1 MGETSVVLAQPIVT
15 DITTVAPLG
24 DSITQRCMALAVI
37 DSQETAELAGSIVK
51 DAARVKAQIL
61 QHIDPVVET
70 AHKAHKAATTLR
82 NNLLS
87 FEAHVKGL
95 NQRLGAYLA
104 DERRKA
110 EEARREAERKAREE
124 ADRIRREQEEAAIAK
139 AAALESEGKH
149 VAATLALHEADKPVQ
164 IVKPEPVPEAPK
176 VAGITLR
183 DNWKWRVVDENAVP
197 REFLQINES
206 MIGAVVRSQKERTKI
221 AGIEVYNEPISVNR

>member
-24 DSITQRCMALAVI
+24 DSITQRCMELAVI

-95 NQRLGAYLA
+95 NQRLGSYLA
-104 DERRKA
+104 EQRRIA
-110 EEARREAERKAREE
+110 DEARRAAEQKAREE
-124 ADRIRREQEEAAIAK
+124 AERLRREQEEAAIAK
-139 AAALESEGKH
+139 AAALEAEGRH
-149 VAATLALHEADKPVQ
+149 VAARIALQEADKHVQ
-164 IVKPEPVPEAPK
+164 AVAPEPIVEQK
-176 VAGITLR
+176 VAGISLR

-206 MIGAVVRSQKERTKI
+206 MVGAIVRSQKERTRI
-221 AGIEVYNEPISVNR
+221 AGIEVYNEPTSVGR

>member
-1 MGETSVVLAQPIVT
+1 MSETSVVLAQPIVT

-24 DSITQRCMALAVI
+24 DSIRQRCMELAVI

-82 NNLLS
+82 NKLLD
-87 FEAHVKGL
+87 FEADVKGL

-104 DERRKA
+104 EQRRIA
-110 EEARREAERKAREE
+110 DEARRAAEQKAREE
-124 ADRIRREQEEAAIAK
+124 AERLRREQEEAALAK
-139 AAALESEGKH
+139 AAALEAEGRH
-149 VAATLALHEADKPVQ
+149 VAATLALHEAEKPVPV
-164 IVKPEPVPEAPK
+164 VKPEPVMEAPK
-176 VAGITLR
+176 VAGISLR
-183 DNWKWRVVDENAVP
+183 DNWKWRVVNEAAVP

-206 MIGAVVRSQKERTKI
+206 MIGAIVRSQKDRANI
-221 AGIEVYNEPISVNR
+221 PGIEIYNEPISVNR

>member
-24 DSITQRCMALAVI
+24 DSITQRCMELAVI

-95 NQRLGAYLA
+95 NHRLGSYLA
-104 DERRKA
+104 EQRRIA
-110 EEARREAERKAREE
+110 DEARRAAEQKAREE
-124 ADRIRREQEEAAIAK
+124 AERLRREQEEAAIAK
-139 AAALESEGKH
+139 AAALEAEGRH
-149 VAATLALHEADKPVQ
+149 VAARIALQEADKHVQ
-164 IVKPEPVPEAPK
+164 AVAPEPIVEQK
-176 VAGITLR
+176 VAGISLR

-206 MIGAVVRSQKERTKI
+206 MVGAIVRSQKERTRI
-221 AGIEVYNEPISVNR
+221 AGIEVYNEPTSVGR